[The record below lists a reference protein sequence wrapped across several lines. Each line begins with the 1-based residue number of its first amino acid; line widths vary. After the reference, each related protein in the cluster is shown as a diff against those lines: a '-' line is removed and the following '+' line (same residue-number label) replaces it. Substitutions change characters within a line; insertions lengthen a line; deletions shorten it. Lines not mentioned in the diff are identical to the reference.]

1 MLDTSVEGSVFLED
15 FIEDPAS
22 NVLEQA
28 MKENMMEVWES
39 NEYNLLNS
47 PLVGNELKLDD
58 LTSTDY
64 LEWINWDHKNDHK
77 ADNPT
82 IPTSNS
88 SDSGLSS
95 DFNYDQQLSPS
106 NEIDC
111 ASPTNCEAP
120 DSICSR
126 DENVSS
132 PETLCPS
139 SPCSD
144 INMDD
149 EEPSFP
155 EEEGSTGTSTSSS
168 SLVFPVSLK
177 DLNLREIKAVKIIRN
192 GSTIVSNAASAV
204 LSGIKSTSGNVPDA
218 IKKLLGP
225 VSVNGSTTNSRAP
238 THHQNSYP
246 PISLS
251 GSIC

>member
-1 MLDTSVEGSVFLED
+1 MQNL
-15 FIEDPAS
+15 IIS
-22 NVLEQA
+22 NVLA
-28 MKENMMEVWES
+28 
-39 NEYNLLNS
+39 
-47 PLVGNELKLDD
+47 
-58 LTSTDY
+58 
-64 LEWINWDHKNDHK
+64 
-77 ADNPT
+77 
-82 IPTSNS
+82 
-88 SDSGLSS
+88 
-95 DFNYDQQLSPS
+95 

-111 ASPTNCEAP
+111 GSPTSCQP
-120 DSICSR
+120 RDSVCSR
-126 DENVSS
+126 DDVDNVSS

-139 SPCSD
+139 SPGSD

-149 EEPSFP
+149 DEDDEPTYAEEDPLKS
-155 EEEGSTGTSTSSS
+155 SSS

-225 VSVNGSTTNSRAP
+225 VSVNGSNSMTNCRSTSS

-251 GSIC
+251 GNFIYYVKLIQFGHRKTDFREFLTFKAKY

>member
-1 MLDTSVEGSVFLED
+1 MEINYLFLFCVFVD
-15 FIEDPAS
+15 FKCYIA
-22 NVLEQA
+22 
-28 MKENMMEVWES
+28 
-39 NEYNLLNS
+39 
-47 PLVGNELKLDD
+47 
-58 LTSTDY
+58 
-64 LEWINWDHKNDHK
+64 
-77 ADNPT
+77 
-82 IPTSNS
+82 
-88 SDSGLSS
+88 
-95 DFNYDQQLSPS
+95 

-111 ASPTNCEAP
+111 ASPTNCGAP

-126 DENVSS
+126 DDNVSS

-144 INMDD
+144 IHMDD

-155 EEEGSTGTSTSSS
+155 EEEVSTGTSASSS

-192 GSTIVSNAASAV
+192 GSTIVSNAANAV

-218 IKKLLGP
+218 IKKLLAP
-225 VSVNGSTTNSRAP
+225 VSVNGSIPNSRTT

-251 GSIC
+251 GKS